1 MQTTIVG
8 NLLFNGPRA
17 GINHDDGFGGGN
29 NISDNALFNWCR
41 DSGDRETR
49 TSIDTM
55 QHATLLPLVLI
66 PRVLAVDR
74 WPLQQCAAP
83 TQVAPCRTLVASA
96 LSLPAGWDRQLYMV
110 NQPDDDGS
118 PSPYPQFTT
127 IERNLMI
134 ANYNSQEAV
143 VSTHDTG
150 HSASISGTGSCS
162 ALLQDNDDGS
172 GYFHTKENVLVYGRY
187 GQKADMAGHDNWHVG
202 VSLCGLA
209 ILLLPAFAALN
220 ACQGLL

>member
-17 GINHDDGFGGGN
+17 AINHDDGFGGGN

-74 WPLQQCAAP
+74 WPLQQCAA
-83 TQVAPCRTLVASA
+83 
-96 LSLPAGWDRQLYMV
+96 
-110 NQPDDDGS
+110 
-118 PSPYPQFTT
+118 
-127 IERNLMI
+127 
-134 ANYNSQEAV
+134 
-143 VSTHDTG
+143 
-150 HSASISGTGSCS
+150 
-162 ALLQDNDDGS
+162 
-172 GYFHTKENVLVYGRY
+172 RY
-187 GQKADMAGHDNWHVG
+187 K
-202 VSLCGLA
+202 
-209 ILLLPAFAALN
+209 
-220 ACQGLL
+220 